1 MSDSLMTV
9 SVEAHKRVSVVTVK
23 GRVDSSNAANL
34 DASLQ
39 GLVDEGNANIVLD
52 MSEVEYMS
60 SAGLRAVVSAL
71 REAKKKRG
79 DVRLAMPSPR
89 VAEVFELAGLKPLFM
104 TYDNLTTAVG
114 SF

>member
-1 MSDSLMTV
+1 MSV
-9 SVEAHKRVSVVTVK
+9 NVETHKRVAVVTVK
-23 GRVDSSNAANL
+23 GRVDSSNAGEF
-34 DASLQ
+34 DKKLQ
-39 GLVDEGNANIVLD
+39 DLINEGSANIILD
-52 MSEVEYMS
+52 MGEVEYMS

-79 DVRLAMPSPR
+79 DVRLAAPSAR
-89 VAEVFELAGLKPLFM
+89 VAEVFELAGLRPLFT